1 MLQKSG
7 LLGAAAR
14 NLLFCSLVAAALSA
28 PGSLSLARESSSGE
42 WQTKAQL
49 VWDSSEQKLVRR
61 TFRVWDPHPELGLE
75 FSWEQQ
81 SGATTDPTG
90 TVAGSGILIW
100 RAKGSASYDRKAV
113 HSEYQ
118 GEMQDGRPNG
128 AGRFSTQTGL
138 SYDGS
143 WQDGLMHGRGSIKFP
158 NGDEY
163 DGEFTAGALHG
174 IGRYAAADGSVFEGG
189 FRDGQRDGTG
199 LLTLAN
205 GVSYRSIWMN
215 GVETAQSLANRDA
228 ELAGSKNRGAEY
240 LMAQA
245 ASRVTLS
252 AYIDRK
258 KNADFKKQ
266 DESFASFMY
275 DQVNGPGVI
284 NIRLASKEIMDLWKG
299 NGVIKRVEEL
309 FDTGQFAPVFL
320 VIDISNEGAQ
330 SAQIARGYLD
340 VEQSVTDLQPFLNIM
355 SDYDSR
361 CGGSDKFDP
370 SYRFINSGWGGV
382 KNAKVTYSFGR
393 TPNPAASFV
402 EDIGSFD
409 EGQPASVVDGLQKSG
424 VNVQRLR
431 TGGFKCG
438 SLAQIPAC
446 TAQLQRSGVLSKI
459 AADAVFVQHTHV
471 LMRVSGRINYDW
483 TDSAGSLQQRQSP
496 MLLEIPMLQ
505 FKIPEVAECGAPG
518 PVERD
523 LKPLQ
528 LSLDRKNYRIAL
540 DYSGNLAPRQN
551 RRFGLTLSAQKSS
564 QHQFKITLELAD
576 GRTVSTPRFD
586 LLYFKPNLRPPADPP
601 DPSTP
606 GKN

>member
-1 MLQKSG
+1 MLQRSG
-7 LLGAAAR
+7 LLGVAAR
-14 NLLFCSLVAAALSA
+14 NLLLCCLVTAALSA
-28 PGSLSLARESSSGE
+28 PVSQPFALESSSGE
-42 WQTKAQL
+42 WQTRAQL

-61 TFRVWDPHPELGLE
+61 TFRVWDPQPELGLE

-81 SGATTDPTG
+81 SDATTDPAG
-90 TVAGSGILIW
+90 TVGGHGKLTW
-100 RAKGSASYDRKAV
+100 RVKGSASYDRKAV

-118 GEMQDGRPNG
+118 GEMQSGRPNG
-128 AGRFSTQTGL
+128 SGRFSTQTGL

-143 WQDGLMHGRGSIKFP
+143 WKDGLMHGRGLIKFP

-163 DGEFTAGALHG
+163 DGDFAAGALHG
-174 IGRYAAADGSVFEGG
+174 IGRYAAADGSIFEGA
-189 FRDGQRDGTG
+189 FRNGQRDGAG
-199 LLTLAN
+199 LLMLAN
-205 GVSYRSIWMN
+205 GVSYRSLWVN
-215 GVETAQSLANRDA
+215 GVETAQSLTNRDA
-228 ELAGSKNRGAEY
+228 ELAGNRGRGADY

-309 FDTGQFAPVFL
+309 FDAGQFAPVFM

-355 SDYDSR
+355 SDYSAS

-370 SYRFINSGWGGV
+370 NYRFINSGWGGV

-393 TPNPAASFV
+393 TPNLAASFV
-402 EDIGSFD
+402 QDIGSFD
-409 EGQPASVVDGLQKSG
+409 EAQPASVVDGLQKSG

-446 TAQLQRSGVLSKI
+446 TAQLQRSGVLGKV
-459 AADAVFVQHTHV
+459 ADTVFARNLNV
-471 LMRVSGRINYDW
+471 LTRVSGQINYSW
-483 TDSAGSLQQRQSP
+483 TDSSGASQERQSP
-496 MLLEIPMLQ
+496 IFLEVPLLE
-505 FKIPEVAECGAPG
+505 FKIPDAAECGAPG

-528 LSLDRKNYRIAL
+528 LSLDRKSYRIAL

-576 GRTVSTPRFD
+576 GRTISTPKFD
-586 LLYFKPNLRPPADPP
+586 LLYFKPNLRPPP
-601 DPSTP
+601 DLPDTSNP

>member
-1 MLQKSG
+1 MLPRPGPLSRS
-7 LLGAAAR
+7 AR
-14 NLLFCSLVAAALSA
+14 NMLFCSFVIAALSA
-28 PGSLSLARESSSGE
+28 PVSQTLALESSSGE

-49 VWDSSEQKLVRR
+49 VWDANGQKLVRK

-75 FSWEQQ
+75 FWWEQQ

-90 TVAGSGILIW
+90 TVNGTGTLTW
-100 RAKGSASYDRKAV
+100 RAKGSASYDRKSV

-118 GEMQDGRPNG
+118 GEMRNGRPNG
-128 AGRFSTQTGL
+128 SGRFSSQTGL
-138 SYDGS
+138 SFEGT
-143 WQDGLMHGRGSIKFP
+143 WKDGLMDGRGSIKFA

-163 DGEFTAGALHG
+163 DGELAAGALHG
-174 IGRYAAADGSVFEGG
+174 VGRYAAADGSIFEGQ
-189 FRDGQRDGTG
+189 FRDGQRDGAG
-199 LLTLAN
+199 MLTLAN
-205 GVSYRSIWMN
+205 GVSYRSLWAN
-215 GVETAQSLANRDA
+215 GTETAQSLATRDA
-228 ELAGSKNRGAEY
+228 ELANSKSRGAEH

-245 ASRVTLS
+245 ASRVTLN

-258 KNADFKKQ
+258 RNNDFKKQ
-266 DESFASFMY
+266 DESFTSFVY
-275 DQVNGPGVI
+275 DQENAPGVI

-309 FDTGQFAPVFL
+309 YEAGQFAPVFL
-320 VIDISNEGAQ
+320 VIDLSNDGAQ
-330 SAQIARGYLD
+330 SAQIVRGYLD

-355 SDYDSR
+355 SDYDGR

-370 SYRFINSGWGGV
+370 NYRFINSGWGGV

-393 TPNPAASFV
+393 IPNPAASFV

-409 EGQPASVVDGLQKSG
+409 ETQPASVVDGLQKSG

-431 TGGFKCG
+431 TGVFKCP

-446 TAQLQRSGVLSKI
+446 TAQLQRSGILGKV
-459 AADAVFVQHTHV
+459 ADTVFTQHTNV
-471 LMRVSGRINYDW
+471 LTRVSGRINYNW
-483 TDSAGSLQQRQSP
+483 SDSSGAPQQRQSP
-496 MLLEIPMLQ
+496 IFLEIPLLE
-505 FKIPEVAECGAPG
+505 FKIPDAAECGAPG

-564 QHQFKITLELAD
+564 RHLFKITLELTD
-576 GRTVSTPRFD
+576 GRTVSTPKFD

-601 DPSTP
+601 DAGNP
-606 GKN
+606 GRN